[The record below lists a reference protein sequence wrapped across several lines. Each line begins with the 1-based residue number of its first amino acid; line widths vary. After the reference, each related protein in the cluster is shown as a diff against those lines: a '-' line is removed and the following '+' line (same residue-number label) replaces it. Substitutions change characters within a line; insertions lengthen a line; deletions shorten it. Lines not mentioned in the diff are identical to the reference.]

1 MCVLLSESEFG
12 MVALQ
17 LWLIVCAR
25 LKTGSTGGNR
35 MYPRLL
41 PLVEGTYPLLCFLP
55 RLLATG
61 SPSLS
66 LGLRLS
72 VAMEDWDTWS
82 LGHEL

>member
-1 MCVLLSESEFG
+1 
-12 MVALQ
+12 
-17 LWLIVCAR
+17 
-25 LKTGSTGGNR
+25 